1 MAKES
6 WYRIYEKLTPANIRG
21 IDQFRIET
29 KDYGY
34 LALPEYTKLRSGKKP
49 SYSVQVIV
57 DTFVPSE
64 KGMKRYRSFK
74 KHDGAFV
81 KKLDDLPLSSVLK
94 LLNTAIEVQD
104 MCLLNGGVFKDANG
118 QVISVTVKGNTK
130 ALQSYPM
137 MTTKKQRKDGKKMYG
152 QYKGMV
158 GDVKQM
164 GKQFSKNFKK
174 LI

>member
-21 IDQFRIET
+21 IDRFVIET

-34 LALPEYTKLRSGKKP
+34 LALPEYNKLRSGKKP
-49 SYSVQVIV
+49 SYSVQVII
-57 DTFVPSE
+57 DTFVPS
-64 KGMKRYRSFK
+64 KNGVKRHRSFK
-74 KHDGAFV
+74 KHDGTFV
-81 KKLDDLPLSSVLK
+81 AKLDDLSLSSVLK

-118 QVISVTVKGNTK
+118 KVINVTVKGNAM

-137 MTTKKQRKDGKKMYG
+137 KNKKSVAKKTTDCCERMIGEIDIEKMW
-152 QYKGMV
+152 KHMV
-158 GDVKQM
+158 
-164 GKQFSKNFKK
+164 
-174 LI
+174 

>member
-6 WYRIYEKLTPANIRG
+6 WYRIYEELTPANIKD
-21 IDQFRIET
+21 IDQFMIET

-34 LALPEYTKLRSGKKP
+34 LALPEYNKLRSGKKP
-49 SYSVQVIV
+49 SYSVQVIT

-118 QVISVTVKGNTK
+118 KVISVTVKGNAM

-137 MTTKKQRKDGKKMYG
+137 KSTIKQQKDGKKMYG

-158 GDVKQM
+158 GDIKQM
-164 GKQFSKNFKK
+164 GTQFSKNFKK

>member
-6 WYRIYEKLTPANIRG
+6 WHRIYEKLTPVNTRG

-34 LALPEYTKLRSGKKP
+34 LALPEYNKLRSGKKP

-57 DTFVPSE
+57 DTFVPS
-64 KGMKRYRSFK
+64 KNGVKRHRSFK
-74 KHDGAFV
+74 KHDGTFV
-81 KKLDDLPLSSVLK
+81 EKLDDLPLSSVLK

-118 QVISVTVKGNTK
+118 KVINVTVKGK
-130 ALQSYPM
+130 AMALQSYPM
-137 MTTKKQRKDGKKMYG
+137 KSTKKQQKDGKKMYG

-164 GKQFSKNFKK
+164 GKQFSRNFNK

>member
-6 WYRIYEKLTPANIRG
+6 WYRIYEELTPVNIRG
-21 IDQFRIET
+21 INQFMIET

-34 LALPEYTKLRSGKKP
+34 LALPDYNNLRAGKKP
-49 SYSVQVIV
+49 SYSVQVIT
-57 DTFVPSE
+57 DTFIPST

-74 KHDGAFV
+74 KHDGTV
-81 KKLDDLPLSSVLK
+81 IKKVVDLPLSSVLK

-118 QVISVTVKGNTK
+118 KVISVTVKGNAM
-130 ALQSYPM
+130 ALQSYRM
-137 MTTKKQRKDGKKMYG
+137 KSTRKQQKDGKKMYG

>member
-6 WYRIYEKLTPANIRG
+6 WYRIYEELTPANIRG
-21 IDQFRIET
+21 IDQFVIET

-34 LALPEYTKLRSGKKP
+34 LALPEYNKLRSGKKP
-49 SYSVQVIV
+49 SYSVQVIT

-118 QVISVTVKGNTK
+118 KVISVTVKGNAM
-130 ALQSYPM
+130 ALQSYQM
-137 MTTKKQRKDGKKMYG
+137 KTTKKQQKDGKKMYG

>member
-6 WYRIYEKLTPANIRG
+6 WHRIYEKLTPANIRG
-21 IDQFRIET
+21 IDRFAIET

-34 LALPEYTKLRSGKKP
+34 LALPEYNKLRSGKKP
-49 SYSVQVIV
+49 SYSVQVIT

-64 KGMKRYRSFK
+64 KGMKRHRSFK
-74 KHDGAFV
+74 KHDRTLV
-81 KKLDDLPLSSVLK
+81 EKLDDLSLSSVLK

-118 QVISVTVKGNTK
+118 KVISVTVKGNAM

-137 MTTKKQRKDGKKMYG
+137 NTTKKQQKDGKKMYG

-158 GDVKQM
+158 GDIKQM
-164 GKQFSKNFKK
+164 GKQFSKNFNK